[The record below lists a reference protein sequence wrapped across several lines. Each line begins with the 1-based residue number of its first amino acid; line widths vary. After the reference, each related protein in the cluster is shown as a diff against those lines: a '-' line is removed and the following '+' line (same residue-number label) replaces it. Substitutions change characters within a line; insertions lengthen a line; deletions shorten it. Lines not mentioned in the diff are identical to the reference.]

1 MGQFSF
7 CLAGLLLSPVLLEAI
22 IRATVVSSPVAVT
35 NYSSMNRS
43 LIGILVLGTIIITV
57 LPGQTTGSSSSS
69 SRNARQAG
77 RCSAGQQCI
86 LLTSCPE
93 LLALLNPPTPAGIR
107 RLQRLTCAFDRRNP
121 KVCCDTTGGG
131 VNPTPVTPT
140 RPTVDVTPGTGTSN
154 LLPDNCGA
162 IGEKVFGGD
171 ELPVRSYMWMALIG
185 YGNRNNPE
193 WGCGGSLISQRYVI
207 TAAHCADK
215 RYTRGQSIVRVRL
228 GEHDISKTRDCQ
240 QFNSQAQPVC
250 APPVQD
256 FSPEKIIMHPTWD
269 KRTNYSDDIAL
280 IRLDKPAT
288 FHGYVQPICLPPPNL
303 VVGTFLNGREA
314 EVAGW
319 GASETARFGSDV
331 RLMVKLPFVSLEKC
345 KTSNH
350 VPLLDKG
357 QVCFGGVIGKD
368 SCRGDSGGPL
378 VGTDPNSGSTNLF
391 LLLGVVS
398 YGPPLPTCGIENRP
412 AVYTDVAQYRNW
424 IESELRP

>member
-1 MGQFSF
+1 M
-7 CLAGLLLSPVLLEAI
+7 
-22 IRATVVSSPVAVT
+22 
-35 NYSSMNRS
+35 
-43 LIGILVLGTIIITV
+43 V
-57 LPGQTTGSSSSS
+57 LPDITTAAA

-77 RCSAGQQCI
+77 RCSAGQECI
-86 LLTSCPE
+86 LLKSCPE
-93 LLALLNPPTPAGIR
+93 LLALLNPPTQAGIKK
-107 RLQRLTCAFDRRNP
+107 LQGLTCAFDRTNP
-121 KVCCDTTGGG
+121 KVCCDASS
-131 VNPTPVTPT
+131 PVTPPVVI
-140 RPTVDVTPGTGTSN
+140 PTVGVTPSPNPSPTPSPTPNPGTN
-154 LLPDNCGA
+154 LLPANCGA
-162 IGEKVFGGD
+162 IGERVFGGD

-185 YGNRNNPE
+185 LGNRNNPD